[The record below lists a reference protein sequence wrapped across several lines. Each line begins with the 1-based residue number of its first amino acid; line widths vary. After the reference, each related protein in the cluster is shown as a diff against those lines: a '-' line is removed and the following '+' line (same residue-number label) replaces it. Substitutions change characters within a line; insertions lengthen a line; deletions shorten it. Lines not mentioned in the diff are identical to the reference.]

1 MNLTTTYPRSV
12 KEKLAGYVHLGRMI
26 DKCRSVLAKTQGEYV
41 YPCPMDQRLL
51 EFAGVTADQFL
62 RAVEERPNDE
72 AVVEWFLKTA
82 TPHGEADIDAWN
94 AMMLS
99 LGPDTE
105 DKWSY
110 FTTIRDAV
118 APHRA
123 DIMTWADLL
132 DLEERRPVPNRGG
145 VHR

>member
-12 KEKLAGYVHLGRMI
+12 KEKLAGYVHLGRML
-26 DKCRSVLAKTQGEYV
+26 DKCRSLLAKTQGEYV

-51 EFAGVTADQFL
+51 ELSGMTADQFL
-62 RAVEERPNDE
+62 HPVEERPNDE

-99 LGPDTE
+99 LVRTPRINGR
-105 DKWSY
+105 
-110 FTTIRDAV
+110 I
-118 APHRA
+118 
-123 DIMTWADLL
+123 L
-132 DLEERRPVPNRGG
+132 RRYAMRWPRIA
-145 VHR
+145 RTS